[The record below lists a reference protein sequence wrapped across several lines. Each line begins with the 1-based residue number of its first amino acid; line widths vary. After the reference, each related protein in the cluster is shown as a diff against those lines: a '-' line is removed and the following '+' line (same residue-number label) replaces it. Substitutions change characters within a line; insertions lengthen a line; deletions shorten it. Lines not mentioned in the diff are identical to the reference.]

1 VNSKL
6 QLGPKILQLK
16 LFRAF
21 NYPRILPIS
30 LTFSVTYRCNSR
42 CKTCNVWKKRTDE
55 FALDEYEKTFESLGS
70 VPYMLVL
77 SGGEPF
83 LRDDIVD
90 ICRSAYDNCRP
101 GIVTIPTNGIL
112 NDKIPGRVSEIAK
125 SCPATQIVI
134 NLSIDGIEERH
145 NEIRGVKDNFE
156 KSMKTYKALLALEHP
171 NLEIGIHSVISRF
184 NVNEIPNIYRKFQTV
199 KGIKYIT
206 EIAEERVELDTIG
219 KEITPAYDDYV
230 KAIDFLIDE
239 LKKERFTGIAKI
251 TQEFRLEY
259 YRMVKKVISEKRQ
272 IIPCYAGFASAQVA
286 PDGDVWQCCIKADPL
301 GNLRD
306 VNYDFNKIW
315 HSQKADLARQSVKR
329 GECYCPM
336 ANASYTN
343 MLCDLKTSLKV
354 AAKVIL

>member
-1 VNSKL
+1 MKSKL
-6 QLGPKILQLK
+6 QLGPKVLQLK

-42 CKTCNVWKKRTDE
+42 CKTCNVWKKRTNE

-83 LRDDIVD
+83 LRDDIVE
-90 ICRSAYDNCRP
+90 ICHSAYDNCRP
-101 GIVTIPTNGIL
+101 GIITIPTNGIL
-112 NDKIPGRVSEIAK
+112 HDKIPDMVSEIAG
-125 SCPATQIVI
+125 SCPDTQIVI
-134 NLSIDGIEERH
+134 NLSIDGIEEKH
-145 NEIRGVKDNFE
+145 NEIRGVKGNFE
-156 KSMKTYKALLALEHP
+156 KSMKTYRALLALEHP

-184 NVNEIPNIYRKFQTV
+184 NVNEIPNIYKNFQNV

-219 KEITPAYDDYV
+219 KEIIPAYDDYV
-230 KAIDFLIDE
+230 SAIDFLIDE
-239 LKKERFTGIAKI
+239 LKKERFIGIAKI
-251 TQEFRLEY
+251 TQGFRLEY
-259 YRMVKKVISEKRQ
+259 YRMVKKVLSEKRQ

-286 PDGDVWQCCIKADPL
+286 PDGDVWQCCIKAEPL

-306 VNYDFNKIW
+306 VDYNFNKIW
-315 HSQKADLARQSVKR
+315 QSKKADLARLSVKR

-354 AAKVIL
+354 GAKVIL